1 MLRRSSRALPRLA
14 RLARHNSTVPPAP
27 PLAAAAPTLAP
38 AEAAAPPVVLPPPPA
53 EAAAIPV
60 VLPPP
65 PAPVVLP
72 PPPTVYGPELPAAVS
87 DAAAATAAAPP
98 PPPLLPGELQT
109 VPVPVLTPPPSEAVA
124 EAAAAAV
131 SDLASERAGGWFFG
145 WPMAKCEALLMFVH
159 DTSGLPWWATI
170 VATTAAARLLIFP
183 IQMQTSKNM
192 AKLARIKPQI
202 DAISEKVKAGYAKK
216 TEAGMAEA
224 ARAQEELSGLMAKQN
239 MSPFTP
245 LFSAA
250 SVFIQFP
257 LWTTLFFSLR
267 HMVALP
273 GLGLDTEGILWFK
286 DLTVGDPYY
295 ILPATMSASF
305 LAMIYV
311 GDAGQAG
318 TKDDEKQLMMK
329 RFMMVMAPVI
339 GVATA
344 NFEAGVF
351 VYWSAANSLTLLQ
364 SAVLRVPAARAAVGL
379 PPIPVHAAAAE
390 PAALAAAPKPFIP
403 APDEIYSTPPPKA
416 KKASASAS
424 AAAPEEVFSTPPP
437 KAKAKQRGRKS
448 KKKRG

>member
-1 MLRRSSRALPRLA
+1 M
-14 RLARHNSTVPPAP
+14 
-27 PLAAAAPTLAP
+27 
-38 AEAAAPPVVLPPPPA
+38 LPPPPA
-53 EAAAIPV
+53 EATAIPV

-72 PPPTVYGPELPAAVS
+72 PPPTVYGPELPAAA
-87 DAAAATAAAPP
+87 DAAATAAAPP

-224 ARAQEELSGLMAKQN
+224 ARAQEELSAMMAKQN

-318 TKDDEKQLMMK
+318 TKDDEKQIMMK

-379 PPIPVHAAAAE
+379 PPIPVHAAAAD
-390 PAALAAAPKPFIP
+390 PTALAAAAPKPFIP

-416 KKASASAS
+416 KKASASAP
-424 AAAPEEVFSTPPP
+424 APEEVFSTPPP
-437 KAKAKQRGRKS
+437 KAKAKQRGRK

>member
-1 MLRRSSRALPRLA
+1 M
-14 RLARHNSTVPPAP
+14 
-27 PLAAAAPTLAP
+27 
-38 AEAAAPPVVLPPPPA
+38 
-53 EAAAIPV
+53 
-60 VLPPP
+60 
-65 PAPVVLP
+65 
-72 PPPTVYGPELPAAVS
+72 
-87 DAAAATAAAPP
+87 
-98 PPPLLPGELQT
+98 
-109 VPVPVLTPPPSEAVA
+109 PVLTPPPSEAVA

-390 PAALAAAPKPFIP
+390 PVATALAAAPEAVHSSARRDLLDAAAEGEEGVGVGAGSDLPRCGTSS
-403 APDEIYSTPPPKA
+403 STPRRR
-416 KKASASAS
+416 
-424 AAAPEEVFSTPPP
+424 
-437 KAKAKQRGRKS
+437 RGRRRRRMLGDLARRRRRTQCAREGGS
-448 KKKRG
+448 AIAGDGEARSAGANRRRRGSMRGRFWRPLDETLRSACAVRGS